1 MGGRDL
7 KAVRGTDVCYIPVYS
22 EGANPRIG
30 ACLCEIRDEG
40 VSICLVAAVEESC
53 YVRCG
58 GRAGSAQ
65 TEIAYITRTLTV
77 HHLVR
82 RFRRPLFISTRE
94 MRTLGWLLRTL
105 TVKPRDMGTQAQYV
119 VSLVSPFILD
129 SYAIGMSLNIR
140 YKYLSDGCEGMQV

>member
-22 EGANPRIG
+22 EGANPRID

-65 TEIAYITRTLTV
+65 TEIAYITRTLTASSCAPV
-77 HHLVR
+77 
-82 RFRRPLFISTRE
+82 ST
-94 MRTLGWLLRTL
+94 TTFY
-105 TVKPRDMGTQAQYV
+105 QYQRNADTRLA
-119 VSLVSPFILD
+119 S
-129 SYAIGMSLNIR
+129 
-140 YKYLSDGCEGMQV
+140 